1 MHTFKFAFLLKSSN
15 DDVLETKD
23 KLRKI
28 LRRPN
33 KKVRGADVEIEK
45 FRELNCDF
53 PVVTGLY
60 LCYFRWA

>member
-23 KLRKI
+23 KLWKI

-33 KKVRGADVEIEK
+33 KKVRGADVEK

-60 LCYFRWA
+60 LCCFRWA